1 MGNFKQVIVIRN
13 DLGLGKGKFSAQC
26 AHASVHAFEKALKK
40 EPEWVSEWKEQGEE
54 KVVVKVDGEKEL
66 LDYFMEVKARFAGMP
81 ALITDAGRTQIPAGT
96 KTCFA
101 VGPVPE
107 EEIDKITGKLKLA

>member
-1 MGNFKQVIVIRN
+1 MNFKQVIVIRA
-13 DLGLGKGKFSAQC
+13 DLKLGKGKFSAQC
-26 AHASVHAFEKALKK
+26 CHASLHAFENALNKK
-40 EPEWVSEWKEQGEE
+40 PEWVREWKEQGEE
-54 KVVVKVDGEKEL
+54 KVVLKVENEKEL
-66 LDYFMEVKARFAGMP
+66 VKYFMKTKAKFQGMP

-107 EEIDKITGKLKLA
+107 EEINKITGKLKLA